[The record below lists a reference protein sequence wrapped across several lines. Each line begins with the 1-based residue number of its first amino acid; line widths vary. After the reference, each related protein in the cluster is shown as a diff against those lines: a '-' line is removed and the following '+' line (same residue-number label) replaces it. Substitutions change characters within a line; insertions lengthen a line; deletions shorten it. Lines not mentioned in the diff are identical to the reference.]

1 MRFDPFRDFDR
12 LSDQIAG
19 QLRGAPRSVPIDVY
33 RRGDQFHV
41 DLDLPGVD
49 PDAVELT
56 VEQNVLTIKA
66 ERHFAL
72 QQDDE
77 ILVSERPQG
86 TFTRQ
91 LMLAESLESD
101 KLEAN
106 YDRGVL
112 TITIPVAEHAK
123 PRRVPINSSETPSR
137 IIEGKATRER
147 HSPTG
152 ALA

>member
-1 MRFDPFRDFDR
+1 MSVMRFDPFRDFDR
-12 LSDQIAG
+12 ISEQIAG

-33 RRGDQFHV
+33 QRGDQFYIH
-41 DLDLPGVD
+41 LDLPGVD
-49 PDAVELT
+49 PNAIELT

-66 ERHFAL
+66 ERRFEL
-72 QQDDE
+72 REGDE

-86 TFTRQ
+86 SFTRQ

-106 YDRGVL
+106 YDGGVL

-123 PRRVPINSSETPSR
+123 PRRVQVTTSGSSSR
-137 IIEGKATRER
+137 IIEGHAATK
-147 HSPTG
+147 P
-152 ALA
+152 

>member
-1 MRFDPFRDFDR
+1 MSVMRFDPFRDLDR
-12 LSDQIAG
+12 LSEQIAG

-33 RRGDQFHV
+33 RRGDQFHIH
-41 DLDLPGVD
+41 LDLPGVD
-49 PDAVELT
+49 PDAIELT

-66 ERHFAL
+66 ERHFNS
-72 QQDDE
+72 QEGDE

-101 KLEAN
+101 RLEAS
-106 YDRGVL
+106 YDQGVL

-123 PRRVPINSSETPSR
+123 PRRVEITTSGASNR
-137 IIEGKATRER
+137 IIEGRTATK
-147 HSPTG
+147 T
-152 ALA
+152 

>member
-12 LSDQIAG
+12 LSEQIAG
-19 QLRGAPRSVPIDVY
+19 QLRGAPLPVPIDVY
-33 RRGDQFHV
+33 RRGDHFHIH
-41 DLDLPGVD
+41 LDLPGVD
-49 PDAVELT
+49 PNAIELT

-72 QQDDE
+72 QENDE

-86 TFTRQ
+86 AFTRQ

-106 YDRGVL
+106 YDQGVL
-112 TITIPVAEHAK
+112 TIKIPVAEHAK
-123 PRRVPINSSETPSR
+123 PRRVQVSSSGASSR
-137 IIEGKATRER
+137 IIEGHAVAN
-147 HSPTG
+147 S
-152 ALA
+152 